1 MVAERLRGVAGGGE
15 RLGVVGLGAQ
25 RRLGVLE
32 RALRVPDHHQQAG
45 EMDPQRRVAGVGG
58 DRGLERGGHGRVDG
72 HEVGL
77 PRDLRYE
84 PLQSSS

>member
-15 RLGVVGLGAQ
+15 RLGVVGLGGK
-25 RRLGVLE
+25 RGLGVLE
-32 RALRVPDHHQQAG
+32 RPLRVPDHHQQAR
-45 EMDPQRRVAGVGG
+45 EMHPQRGVAGVGG
-58 DRGLERGGHGRVDG
+58 DRGLERSGHGRVDG

-84 PLQSSS
+84 PLQSGS